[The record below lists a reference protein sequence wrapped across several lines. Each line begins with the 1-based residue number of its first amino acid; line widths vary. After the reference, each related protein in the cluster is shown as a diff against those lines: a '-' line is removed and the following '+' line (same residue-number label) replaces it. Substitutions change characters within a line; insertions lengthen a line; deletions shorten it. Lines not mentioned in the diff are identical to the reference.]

1 MIHVQLG
8 ATWGAGTSRL
18 ADRLGHRAPRK
29 TERWNCNFEYTTTMD
44 TQSASSTDSPSST
57 QEPSGGARKSLDSPA
72 ASPCEPNA
80 QSDRILGDTLFSRYR
95 SHSSTDDLDSSIAAF
110 RRAFEVVSVD
120 PSDERLLLLNNFSA
134 ALDARFRLSGNP
146 SDIDDAIKMQL
157 EVVDRTPED
166 DPDKA
171 LCLGNLGAALW
182 SRYKR
187 FGNAT
192 DLETALVAKH
202 RAVHL
207 TPDGEPLKSH
217 WLANLAASLS
227 CRFDRYGEV
236 ANIEEAIMMQ
246 RRAVEL
252 TPDDDPTMPG
262 RLISL
267 GVYLDDRFQ
276 HSGEISY
283 SDDALEAIRRAVELT
298 PEGHS
303 SEARLQGNLGAA
315 LWARFERFGH
325 TSDIEDAIV
334 AKRRAVELTADGH
347 PNKPRWLT
355 NLGAS
360 LLSRFEN
367 FGDTVDLESAIE
379 ARRTAVQLT
388 PDDHP
393 EAPPRFAY
401 LGISLRARFLRF
413 GDAVDLESALEVER
427 RAVDLTPDDHPNK
440 PLFLANLG
448 VFLNER
454 FNLSHSSA
462 DIQGAIEA
470 QRRAVELTPD
480 EHPQKPV
487 RLTSLGNCFHNRFHH
502 VKFREP
508 TDLDSA
514 VDAERRAVQL
524 VPVGHPSESRCLGN
538 LSVSLRRRFEYS
550 GDPVDL
556 EDALA
561 AARRAVELLP
571 KGHPDLVS
579 ELKRLGD
586 CLYSRFKRD
595 QSRDGF
601 KAALDCFMLASSQP
615 LVAPDMRFEALES
628 GVWMLSHHS
637 EFSTSESIMHAH
649 ARVIGILPEL
659 VWLGHTVQR
668 RFEESS
674 RVGKLVYA
682 AVRAA
687 IEAGA
692 LYQAVE
698 WLEAGRSL
706 VWSQVISMRSPLDDL
721 EEHHPDLAQA
731 LRAIQLALQKAGRAD
746 TLSPT
751 AHHGAA
757 SAMISNDIANKHR
770 QLVIQYERLLESIR
784 RCAGFESFLQ
794 PMKFQA
800 LSAAL
805 GPAAGLIV
813 FLNMTPSRCDALV
826 VDGQSVQTVAL
837 PTLTEERATE
847 LRRRWWSCLHT
858 RGVRERA
865 MAPARVARRG
875 TKEELQLVL
884 ERLWIWIVHPV
895 LQAMSLI
902 HDGEYSGSL
911 PHVTWC
917 PTGPLMQL
925 PLHAA
930 GLYSSNRPSQLRG
943 PRVFDFIVSS
953 YTPSLTALGR
963 GFRKENNAT
972 SAPKVLIVTQPGTP
986 GQSPLPCTLEE
997 AAKIRAILP
1006 EEGRTWLDHERAT
1019 VEPVLA
1025 AINQHEWVHFAC
1037 HGSQNTEDPTLSA
1050 FMLYDGPLTLSR
1062 LMNTVSDNAELAFL
1076 SACQTA
1082 TGNEKIPE
1090 ESMHLAAGMLAV
1102 GFKGVIATMWSIQDQ
1117 DAPVIVEAY
1126 YKKLLELRNSG
1137 GFQRGHTGAASALH
1151 EATELL
1157 RGKIG
1162 EDAFERWVPF
1172 VHFGA

>member
-1 MIHVQLG
+1 
-8 ATWGAGTSRL
+8 
-18 ADRLGHRAPRK
+18 
-29 TERWNCNFEYTTTMD
+29 
-44 TQSASSTDSPSST
+44 
-57 QEPSGGARKSLDSPA
+57 
-72 ASPCEPNA
+72 
-80 QSDRILGDTLFSRYR
+80 
-95 SHSSTDDLDSSIAAF
+95 
-110 RRAFEVVSVD
+110 
-120 PSDERLLLLNNFSA
+120 
-134 ALDARFRLSGNP
+134 
-146 SDIDDAIKMQL
+146 MQH
-157 EVVDRTPED
+157 EVVDGTPED
-166 DPDKA
+166 DPDKP
-171 LCLGNLGAALW
+171 LCLGNFGAAMW

-192 DLETALVAKH
+192 DLETALVAKR
-202 RAVHL
+202 RAVDL
-207 TPDGEPLKSH
+207 TPDEEPLKSH
-217 WLANLAASLS
+217 WLANLSASLS
-227 CRFDRYGEV
+227 SRFDRYGEV

-252 TPDDDPTMPG
+252 TPDDDPTMPD

-267 GVYLDDRFQ
+267 SVYLDDRFK

-283 SDDALEAIRRAVELT
+283 SDNALVAIRRAVELT
-298 PEGHS
+298 PEGHP

-315 LWARFERFGH
+315 LWVRFERFGN
-325 TSDIEDAIV
+325 TSDIEGAIV
-334 AKRRAVELTADGH
+334 AKRRAAELTADGH
-347 PNKPRWLT
+347 PNKPRWLS

-360 LLSRFEN
+360 LLSRFEH
-367 FGDTVDLESAIE
+367 FGDAVDLESAIE
-379 ARRTAVQLT
+379 ARRIAVQLT

-393 EAPPRFAY
+393 DAPQRLAY

-413 GDAVDLESALEVER
+413 GDTIDLERALEVER
-427 RAVDLTPDDHPNK
+427 RAADLTPDDHPNK

-454 FNLSHSSA
+454 FNLSHNAA

-470 QRRAVELTPD
+470 QRRSVELTPD

-487 RLTSLGNCFHNRFHH
+487 RLASLGISFHNRFHH
-502 VKFREP
+502 LKFREP

-524 VPVGHPSESRCLGN
+524 VPVGHPSESRCLRN
-538 LSVSLRRRFEYS
+538 LSDSLLRRFKYS
-550 GDPVDL
+550 EDPVDL

-561 AARRAVELLP
+561 AAHRAVGLMS
-571 KGHPDLVS
+571 KGHPDLVLD
-579 ELKRLGD
+579 LKQLGD
-586 CLYSRFKRD
+586 CLYSGFKRD
-595 QSRDGF
+595 QGRDGF

-615 LVAPDMRFEALES
+615 LGAPDIRLKALEFA
-628 GVWMLSHHS
+628 VWMLSHHS
-637 EFSTSESIMHAH
+637 EFSTSESIVQAH
-649 ARVIGILPEL
+649 SRIIGILPEL

-674 RVGKLVYA
+674 HVGKLVYA

-687 IEAGA
+687 IENGA
-692 LYQAVE
+692 LHQAVE

-721 EEHHPDLAQA
+721 EERHPDLAQA
-731 LRAIQLALQKAGRAD
+731 LRAIQLVLQRARRTE

-751 AHHGAA
+751 FVHGAT
-757 SAMISNDIANKHR
+757 SAMIDSDVANEHR

-784 RCAGFESFLQ
+784 RCAGFESFLK
-794 PMKFQA
+794 PMQFQA

-805 GPAAGLIV
+805 GPVAGPVV
-813 FLNMTPSRCDALV
+813 FLNTTASRCDALI
-826 VDGQSVQTVAL
+826 VDGQSVLTVVL
-837 PTLTEERATE
+837 PALTEERATE
-847 LRRRWWSCLHT
+847 LRKRWWSCLHT

-875 TKEELQLVL
+875 MKEELQLVL
-884 ERLWIWIVHPV
+884 ERLWTWVVYPV
-895 LQAMSLI
+895 LQAMSLVSTSPSLLIVLFFNIAQI
-902 HDGEYSGSL
+902 HDGEYNGNL

-930 GLYSSNRPSQLRG
+930 GLYSSDRPSQLRG
-943 PRVFDFIVSS
+943 PRVFDFVVSS

-963 GFRKENNAT
+963 GLRKENNTT

-997 AAKIRAILP
+997 AAKLRAILP
-1006 EEGRTWLDHERAT
+1006 EEGRTCLDHEQAT

-1037 HGSQNTEDPTLSA
+1037 HGSQNTDDPTLSA
-1050 FMLYDGPLTLSR
+1050 FEMFDGPLTLNT
-1062 LMNTVSDNAELAFL
+1062 LMNTVADNAELAFL

-1102 GFKGVIATMWSIQDQ
+1102 GFKGVIATMWSIQDE

-1126 YKKLLELRNSG
+1126 YKKLLELRSSG
-1137 GFQRGHTGAASALH
+1137 AVQRGHTGAAYALH

-1157 RGKIG
+1157 RRKIG